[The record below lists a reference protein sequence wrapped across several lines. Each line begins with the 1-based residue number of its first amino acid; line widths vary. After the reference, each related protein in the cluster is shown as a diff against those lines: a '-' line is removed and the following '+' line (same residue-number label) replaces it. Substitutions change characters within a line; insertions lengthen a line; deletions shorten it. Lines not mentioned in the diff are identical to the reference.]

1 MARECDFCG
10 KATITGNRV
19 PRKGKSKKQGG
30 NGEHVV
36 RRTQRTFRPNLFKVR
51 ALLEGRQTK
60 VRVCA
65 KCIKAGKVV
74 KAQ

>member
-1 MARECDFCG
+1 MSRECDFCG
-10 KATITGNRV
+10 KSTITGNSV

-36 RRTQRTFRPNLFKVR
+36 RRTGRTFKPNLFKVR
-51 ALLEGRQTK
+51 ALVEGRREQ

-65 KCIKAGKVV
+65 KCMKAGKVI
-74 KAQ
+74 KA

>member
-1 MARECDFCG
+1 MSRECSFCG
-10 KATITGNRV
+10 KATITGNSV

-36 RRTQRTFRPNLFKVR
+36 RRTARTFRPNLFKVR
-51 ALLEGRQTK
+51 ALVEGKKSQ

-65 KCIKAGKVV
+65 KCMKAGKVV
-74 KAQ
+74 KG

>member
-1 MARECDFCG
+1 MSRQCDFCG
-10 KATITGNRV
+10 KATITGNIV

-36 RRTQRTFRPNLFKVR
+36 RRTLRTFKPNIFKVR
-51 ALLEGRQTK
+51 ALMDGKKEQ

-65 KCIKAGKVV
+65 KCLKAGKVV
-74 KAQ
+74 KA